1 MKKLVALLI
10 LMIGSSSAQTTTGN
24 RPQDSTDA
32 RALQATDINGILYAT
47 QFPGAELGVQVMGA
61 IAALH
66 GNCGSVVVPV
76 GSYKLNT
83 KIVKPRCVMLDFQNS
98 IVSSTITDGPS
109 ITTGSFLDSSS
120 GQYTWGGIRNLKL
133 VGPGYDRA
141 PKSIGIWFG
150 GDTTGAVAP
159 KGHNDFGSSYTNLN
173 IRGFN
178 YAMAKGIAYQITLSS
193 NTLDGNQYGWYE
205 PGQFGGENIH
215 MYGMQFVNNHTYGVY
230 APNQPANEFN
240 CSFCS
245 FDYNGAANIY
255 VMNGNVTLVGGH
267 MERCQGYDIDGP
279 ATASAAMILNI
290 IGVTFV
296 NIAGTTA
303 QPGACGAFAGSDP
316 AYIHVTGRNS
326 NVTIGG
332 GVELIR
338 NHPMASFI
346 RWDATGSSSAL
357 TVQPYLDPASSSAI
371 GLPALQPGAA
381 ANIASLS
388 IPLYDQYVPNNQY
401 FRGITVGQAQGG
413 TFPGTGS
420 IFATGFIGASENQGG
435 NLPTVGAFPFG
446 GGYIGW
452 NSENI
457 GDVDLLSPV
466 PVSTPTTN
474 AFNFYVNS
482 TGRFQKAFSIQHNGG
497 FKIGTA
503 GTFGIDGSGN
513 AFVNSVSLAAGG
525 EVSSAV
531 THFPTTSV
539 TIGPRG
545 STNSW
550 STGSAPPTSQCVT
563 GDLWSNR
570 SGKPYALYVCQSGS
584 WVGK

>member
-1 MKKLVALLI
+1 MKKLAVLLI
-10 LMIGSSSAQTTTGN
+10 LMIGSSSAQT
-24 RPQDSTDA
+24 
-32 RALQATDINGILYAT
+32 ATAKEQQKAVGAYRLPAEGNGIQYAT
-47 QFPGAELGVQVMGA
+47 QFPGAELGAQVMEA

-66 GNCGSVVVPV
+66 GNCGLVVVPV
-76 GSYKLNT
+76 GNYNLKT
-83 KIVKPRCVMLDFQNS
+83 KIMKPRCVMLDFQNS

-120 GQYTWGGIRNLKL
+120 GQYEWGGIRNLKL

-150 GDTTGAVAP
+150 GDTSGAFAP
-159 KGHNDFGSSYTNLN
+159 KGNNDFGSSYTNLN
-173 IRGFN
+173 IRAFN
-178 YAMAKGIAYQITLSS
+178 YAMAKGIAYQITLIS

-215 MYGMQFVNNHTYGVY
+215 MYGMQFLNNHTYGVY

-245 FDYNGAANIY
+245 FDYNGVANIY
-255 VMNGNVTLVGGH
+255 VMNGNVTLMGGH

-279 ATASAAMILNI
+279 VTTSAAMILNI
-290 IGVTFV
+290 VGVTFV
-296 NIAGTTA
+296 NMAGTTS
-303 QPGACGAFAGSDP
+303 QPGACKAFTGADP

-346 RWDATGSSSAL
+346 HWDATGSSNAL
-357 TVQPYLDPASSSAI
+357 NVQPYLDPASSSAI
-371 GLPALQPGAA
+371 GLPTLQAGAQVK
-381 ANIASLS
+381 IASLS
-388 IPLYDQYVPNNQY
+388 IPLYDQYVSKNQY

-413 TFPGTGS
+413 KFPGTGS

-466 PVSTPTTN
+466 PASTPTAN

-497 FKIGTA
+497 FKVGTA

-513 AFVNSVSLAAGG
+513 ALINSVSFVAGG
-525 EVSSAV
+525 EVSSAAA
-531 THFPTTSV
+531 HFPATSI
-539 TIGPRG
+539 TIGPHG
-545 STNSW
+545 STSSW
-550 STGSAPPTSQCVT
+550 STGSAQPNSPCVT